1 MNTRTQRTIAFNRR
15 NILDAADKLFCKNG
29 IEKTTMEQLATE
41 AGYSKPTLYGYFKD
55 KDEVYF
61 ALVLEF
67 MQKIIIKVDKA
78 IDEPTDFSNIFIKIC
93 RDVFRLATC
102 YPLYFEGLIGN
113 INVNIKADDT
123 PQIYKDIYNLG
134 EKLTEK
140 LINILQQ
147 GKDEGVI
154 NATLDNS
161 AILLFV
167 WSSVA
172 GIIRMIN
179 NKMDYLKMLKLNE
192 KDFSTFCFERLLC
205 ACNKG

>member
-29 IEKTTMEQLATE
+29 VEKTTMEQLAAE

-67 MQKIIIKVDKA
+67 MEKIVVKVDKA
-78 IDEPTDFSNIFIKIC
+78 IDEQTAFSDIFTKIC
-93 RDVFRLATC
+93 QDVFRLATR
-102 YPLYFEGLIGN
+102 YPLYFEGLIGT

-123 PQIYKDIYNLG
+123 PQIYKDIYHLG
-134 EKLTEK
+134 EALNEK
-140 LINILQQ
+140 LIALLQQ
-147 GKDEGVI
+147 GKDEGII
-154 NATLDNS
+154 NIALDNS

-167 WSSVA
+167 WSSLA

-179 NKMDYLKMLKLNE
+179 HKKDYLKMLQLNE
-192 KDFSTFCFERLLC
+192 KDFSAFCFERLLC
-205 ACNKG
+205 ACK

>member
-15 NILDAADKLFCKNG
+15 NILDAADKLFCRNG
-29 IEKTTMEQLATE
+29 VEKTTMEQLAAE

-67 MQKIIIKVDKA
+67 MEKIVVKVDKA
-78 IDEPTDFSNIFIKIC
+78 IDEQTAFNDTFSKIC
-93 RDVFRLATC
+93 QDVFRLATR
-102 YPLYFEGLIGN
+102 YSLYFEGLIGT

-123 PQIYKDIYNLG
+123 PQIYKDIYRLG
-134 EKLTEK
+134 EVLNEK
-140 LINILQQ
+140 LLNILQQ

-154 NATLDNS
+154 NTALDNS

-167 WSSVA
+167 WSSIA

-179 NKMDYLKMLKLNE
+179 HKKDYLKILQLNE
-192 KDFSTFCFERLLC
+192 KDFSAFCFERLLC
-205 ACNKG
+205 ACK

>member
-29 IEKTTMEQLATE
+29 VEKTTMGQLAAE

-67 MQKIIIKVDKA
+67 MEKIVVKVDKA
-78 IDEPTDFSNIFIKIC
+78 IDEQTAFSDTFTKIC
-93 RDVFRLATC
+93 QDVFRLATR
-102 YPLYFEGLIGN
+102 YPLYFEGLIGT

-123 PQIYKDIYNLG
+123 PQIYKDIYHLG
-134 EKLTEK
+134 EILNEK
-140 LINILQQ
+140 LLNILGQ
-147 GKDEGVI
+147 GIDEGII
-154 NATLDNS
+154 NVTLDKS

-167 WSSVA
+167 WGSVA

-179 NKMDYLKMLKLNE
+179 HKKDYLKMLQLNE
-192 KDFSTFCFERLLC
+192 KDFSAFCFERLLC
-205 ACNKG
+205 ACK

>member
-15 NILDAADKLFCKNG
+15 NILDAADKLFCRNG
-29 IEKTTMEQLATE
+29 VEKTTMEQLAAE

-67 MQKIIIKVDKA
+67 MEKIVVKVDKA
-78 IDEPTDFSNIFIKIC
+78 IDEQTAFNDTFSKIC
-93 RDVFRLATC
+93 QDVFRLATR
-102 YPLYFEGLIGN
+102 YPLYFEGLIGT

-123 PQIYKDIYNLG
+123 PQIYKDIYRLG
-134 EKLTEK
+134 EVLNEK
-140 LINILQQ
+140 LLNILQQ

-154 NATLDNS
+154 NIALDNS

-167 WSSVA
+167 WSSIA

-179 NKMDYLKMLKLNE
+179 HKKDYLKMLQLNE
-192 KDFSTFCFERLLC
+192 KDFSAFCFERLLY
-205 ACNKG
+205 ACK

>member
-29 IEKTTMEQLATE
+29 VEKTTMEQLAAE

-67 MQKIIIKVDKA
+67 MEKIVVKVDKA
-78 IDEPTDFSNIFIKIC
+78 IDEQNVFSDIFTKIC
-93 RDVFRLATC
+93 QDVFRLATR
-102 YPLYFEGLIGN
+102 YPLYFEGLIGT

-123 PQIYKDIYNLG
+123 PQIYKDIYHLG
-134 EKLTEK
+134 EVLNEK
-140 LINILQQ
+140 LIAILQQ
-147 GKDEGVI
+147 GKDEGII
-154 NATLDNS
+154 NAELDNS
-161 AILLFV
+161 AMLLFV

-179 NKMDYLKMLKLNE
+179 HKKDYLKMLQLNE
-192 KDFSTFCFERLLC
+192 KDFSAFCFERLLC
-205 ACNKG
+205 ACK

>member
-15 NILDAADKLFCKNG
+15 NILDAADKLFCRNG
-29 IEKTTMEQLATE
+29 VEKTTMEQLATA

-67 MQKIIIKVDKA
+67 MEKIVVKVDKA
-78 IDEPTDFSNIFIKIC
+78 IDENTAFSDTFTKIC
-93 RDVFRLATC
+93 QDVFRLATR
-102 YPLYFEGLIGN
+102 YPLYFEGLIGT

-123 PQIYKDIYNLG
+123 PQIYKDIYRLG
-134 EKLTEK
+134 EALNEK
-140 LINILQQ
+140 LIALLQQ
-147 GKDEGVI
+147 GKDEGII
-154 NATLDNS
+154 NIVLDNS

-172 GIIRMIN
+172 GIIRMVN
-179 NKMDYLKMLKLNE
+179 HKKDYLKMLQLNE
-192 KDFSTFCFERLLC
+192 KDFSAFCFERLLC
-205 ACNKG
+205 ACK

>member
-1 MNTRTQRTIAFNRR
+1 MNTRTQRTITFNRR

-29 IEKTTMEQLATE
+29 VEKTTMEQLSAE

-67 MQKIIIKVDKA
+67 MEKIVVKVDKA
-78 IDEPTDFSNIFIKIC
+78 IDENTAFSDTFTKIC
-93 RDVFRLATC
+93 QDVFRLATR
-102 YPLYFEGLIGN
+102 YPLYFEGLIGT

-123 PQIYKDIYNLG
+123 PQIYKDIYRLG
-134 EKLTEK
+134 EALNEK
-140 LINILQQ
+140 LIALLQQ
-147 GKDEGVI
+147 GKDEGII
-154 NATLDNS
+154 NIVLDNS

-172 GIIRMIN
+172 GIIRMVN
-179 NKMDYLKMLKLNE
+179 HKKDYLKMLQLNE
-192 KDFSTFCFERLLC
+192 KDFSAFCFERLLC
-205 ACNKG
+205 ACK

>member
-29 IEKTTMEQLATE
+29 VEKTTMEQLAAE

-67 MQKIIIKVDKA
+67 MEKIVVKVDKA
-78 IDEPTDFSNIFIKIC
+78 IDEQNVFSDIFTKIC
-93 RDVFRLATC
+93 QDVFRLATR
-102 YPLYFEGLIGN
+102 YPLYFEGLIGT

-123 PQIYKDIYNLG
+123 PQIYKDIYHLG
-134 EKLTEK
+134 EALNEK
-140 LINILQQ
+140 LIALLQQ
-147 GKDEGVI
+147 GKDEGII
-154 NATLDNS
+154 NIALDNS

-179 NKMDYLKMLKLNE
+179 HKKDYLKMLQLNE
-192 KDFSTFCFERLLC
+192 KDFSAFCFERLLC
-205 ACNKG
+205 ACK

>member
-29 IEKTTMEQLATE
+29 VEKTTMEQLATE

-67 MQKIIIKVDKA
+67 MEKIVVKADKA
-78 IDEPTDFSNIFIKIC
+78 IDEQNVFSDIFTKIC
-93 RDVFRLATC
+93 QDVFRLATR
-102 YPLYFEGLIGN
+102 YPLYFEGLIGT

-123 PQIYKDIYNLG
+123 PQIYKDIYHLG
-134 EKLTEK
+134 EVLNEK
-140 LINILQQ
+140 LIAILQQ
-147 GKDEGVI
+147 GKDEGII
-154 NATLDNS
+154 NAELDNS
-161 AILLFV
+161 AMLLFV

-179 NKMDYLKMLKLNE
+179 HKKDYLKMLQLNE
-192 KDFSTFCFERLLC
+192 KDFSAFCFERLLC
-205 ACNKG
+205 ACK

>member
-15 NILDAADKLFCKNG
+15 NILDAADKLFCRNG
-29 IEKTTMEQLATE
+29 VEKTTMEQLAAE

-67 MQKIIIKVDKA
+67 MERIVVKVDKA
-78 IDEPTDFSNIFIKIC
+78 IDEQTAFNDTFSKIC
-93 RDVFRLATC
+93 QDVFRLATR
-102 YPLYFEGLIGN
+102 YSLYFEGLIGT

-123 PQIYKDIYNLG
+123 PQIYKDIYRLG
-134 EKLTEK
+134 EVLNEK
-140 LINILQQ
+140 LLNILQQ

-154 NATLDNS
+154 NTALDNS

-167 WSSVA
+167 WSSIA

-179 NKMDYLKMLKLNE
+179 HKKDYLKMLQLNE
-192 KDFSTFCFERLLC
+192 KDFSAFCFERLLC
-205 ACNKG
+205 ACK

>member
-29 IEKTTMEQLATE
+29 VEKTTMEQLAVE

-67 MQKIIIKVDKA
+67 MKQIVVKVDKA
-78 IDEPTDFSNIFIKIC
+78 IDEKTAFSDTFTKIC
-93 RDVFRLATC
+93 QDIFRLATR
-102 YPLYFEGLIGN
+102 YPLYFEGLIGT
-113 INVNIKADDT
+113 INVNINADDT
-123 PQIYKDIYNLG
+123 PQIYKDIYRLG
-134 EKLTEK
+134 EVLNEK
-140 LINILQQ
+140 LIAILQQ
-147 GKDEGVI
+147 GKDEGII
-154 NATLDNS
+154 NAALDNS
-161 AILLFV
+161 SILLFV

-179 NKMDYLKMLKLNE
+179 HKKDYLKMLQLNE
-192 KDFSTFCFERLLC
+192 KDFSAFCFERLLC
-205 ACNKG
+205 ACK

>member
-1 MNTRTQRTIAFNRR
+1 MNTRTQRAIAFNRR

-29 IEKTTMEQLATE
+29 VEKTTMEQLAAE

-67 MQKIIIKVDKA
+67 MEKIVVKIDKA
-78 IDEPTDFSNIFIKIC
+78 IDENTAFSDTFTKIC
-93 RDVFRLATC
+93 QDVFRLATR
-102 YPLYFEGLIGN
+102 YPLYFEGLIGT

-123 PQIYKDIYNLG
+123 PQIYKDIYHLG
-134 EKLTEK
+134 EALNEK
-140 LINILQQ
+140 LIALLQQ
-147 GKDEGVI
+147 GKDEGII
-154 NATLDNS
+154 NIALDNS

-179 NKMDYLKMLKLNE
+179 HKKDYLKMLQLNE
-192 KDFSTFCFERLLC
+192 KDFSAFCFERMLC
-205 ACNKG
+205 ACK

>member
-29 IEKTTMEQLATE
+29 VEKTTMEQLAAE

-67 MQKIIIKVDKA
+67 MEKIVVKVDKA
-78 IDEPTDFSNIFIKIC
+78 INEQTAFNDTFSKIC
-93 RDVFRLATC
+93 QDVFRLATR
-102 YPLYFEGLIGN
+102 YPLYFEGLIGT

-123 PQIYKDIYNLG
+123 PQIYKDIYRLG
-134 EKLTEK
+134 EVLNEK
-140 LINILQQ
+140 LLNILGQ
-147 GKDEGVI
+147 GIDEGII
-154 NATLDNS
+154 NVTLDKS

-167 WSSVA
+167 WGSVA

-179 NKMDYLKMLKLNE
+179 HKKDYLKMLQLNE
-192 KDFSTFCFERLLC
+192 KDFSAFCFERLLC
-205 ACNKG
+205 ACK

>member
-15 NILDAADKLFCKNG
+15 NILESADKLFCKNG
-29 IEKTTMEQLATE
+29 VEKTTMEQLATA

-67 MQKIIIKVDKA
+67 MEKIVVKVDKA
-78 IDEPTDFSNIFIKIC
+78 INEQTAFNDTFSKIC
-93 RDVFRLATC
+93 QDVFRLATR
-102 YPLYFEGLIGN
+102 YPLYFEGLIGT

-123 PQIYKDIYNLG
+123 PQIYKDIYRLG
-134 EKLTEK
+134 EVLNEK
-140 LINILQQ
+140 LLNILQQ

-154 NATLDNS
+154 NTALDNS

-179 NKMDYLKMLKLNE
+179 HKKDYLKMLQLNE
-192 KDFSTFCFERLLC
+192 KDFSVFCFERLLC
-205 ACNKG
+205 ACK

>member
-29 IEKTTMEQLATE
+29 VEKTTMEQLATA

-67 MQKIIIKVDKA
+67 MEKIVVKVDKA
-78 IDEPTDFSNIFIKIC
+78 IDEQTAFNDTFSKIC
-93 RDVFRLATC
+93 QDVFRLATR
-102 YPLYFEGLIGN
+102 YPLYFEGLIGT

-123 PQIYKDIYNLG
+123 PQIYKDIYHLG
-134 EKLTEK
+134 EVLNEK
-140 LINILQQ
+140 LLNILQQ

-154 NATLDNS
+154 NTALDNS

-179 NKMDYLKMLKLNE
+179 HKKDYLKMLQLNE
-192 KDFSTFCFERLLC
+192 KDFSAFCFKRLLC
-205 ACNKG
+205 ACK

>member
-1 MNTRTQRTIAFNRR
+1 MNTKTQRTIAFNRR

-29 IEKTTMEQLATE
+29 VEKTTMEQLAAE
-41 AGYSKPTLYGYFKD
+41 ASYSKPTLYGYFKD

-67 MQKIIIKVDKA
+67 MEKIVVKVDKA
-78 IDEPTDFSNIFIKIC
+78 IDEQNAFSDTFTKIC
-93 RDVFRLATC
+93 QDVFRLATR
-102 YPLYFEGLIGN
+102 YPLYFEGLIGT

-123 PQIYKDIYNLG
+123 PQIYKDIYHLG
-134 EKLTEK
+134 EVLNEK
-140 LINILQQ
+140 LLNILQQ

-154 NATLDNS
+154 NTALDNS

-179 NKMDYLKMLKLNE
+179 HKKDYLKMLQLNE
-192 KDFSTFCFERLLC
+192 KDFSAFCFERLLY
-205 ACNKG
+205 ACK

>member
-1 MNTRTQRTIAFNRR
+1 MNTRTQRTITFNRL
-15 NILDAADKLFCKNG
+15 NILDAADKLFFKNG
-29 IEKTTMEQLATE
+29 VEKTTMEQLSAE

-67 MQKIIIKVDKA
+67 MEKIVVKVDKA
-78 IDEPTDFSNIFIKIC
+78 IDEKTAFSDTFTKIC
-93 RDVFRLATC
+93 QDVFRLATR
-102 YPLYFEGLIGN
+102 YPLYFEGLIGT

-123 PQIYKDIYNLG
+123 PQIYKDIYRLG
-134 EKLTEK
+134 EVLNEK
-140 LINILQQ
+140 LLNILGQ
-147 GKDEGVI
+147 GIDEGII
-154 NATLDNS
+154 NVTLDKS

-179 NKMDYLKMLKLNE
+179 HKKDYLKMLQLNE
-192 KDFSTFCFERLLC
+192 KDFSAFCFERLLC
-205 ACNKG
+205 ACK

>member
-29 IEKTTMEQLATE
+29 VEKTTMEQLAAE

-67 MQKIIIKVDKA
+67 MEEIVVKVDKA
-78 IDEPTDFSNIFIKIC
+78 IDENTAFSDTFTKIC
-93 RDVFRLATC
+93 QDVFRLATR
-102 YPLYFEGLIGN
+102 YPLYFEGLIGT

-123 PQIYKDIYNLG
+123 PQIYKDIYHLG
-134 EKLTEK
+134 EALNEK
-140 LINILQQ
+140 LIALLQQ
-147 GKDEGVI
+147 GKDDGVI
-154 NATLDNS
+154 NTALDNS

-179 NKMDYLKMLKLNE
+179 YKKDYLKMLQLNE
-192 KDFSTFCFERLLC
+192 KDFSAFCFERLLC
-205 ACNKG
+205 ACK

>member
-15 NILDAADKLFCKNG
+15 NILDAADKLFCRNG
-29 IEKTTMEQLATE
+29 VEKTTMEQLAAE

-67 MQKIIIKVDKA
+67 MEKIVVKVDKA
-78 IDEPTDFSNIFIKIC
+78 IDEQTAFNDTFSKIC
-93 RDVFRLATC
+93 QDVFRLATR
-102 YPLYFEGLIGN
+102 YPLYFEGLIGT

-123 PQIYKDIYNLG
+123 PQIYKDIYRLG
-134 EKLTEK
+134 EALNEK
-140 LINILQQ
+140 LIALLQQ
-147 GKDEGVI
+147 GKDEGII
-154 NATLDNS
+154 NIVLDNS

-179 NKMDYLKMLKLNE
+179 HKKDYLKMLQLNE
-192 KDFSTFCFERLLC
+192 KDFSAFCFERLLC
-205 ACNKG
+205 ACK

>member
-1 MNTRTQRTIAFNRR
+1 MNTRTQRTITFNRR

-29 IEKTTMEQLATE
+29 VEKTTMEQLAAE

-67 MQKIIIKVDKA
+67 MEKIVVKVDKA
-78 IDEPTDFSNIFIKIC
+78 IDEQNVFSDIFTKIC
-93 RDVFRLATC
+93 QDVFRLATH
-102 YPLYFEGLIGN
+102 YPLYFEGLIGT

-123 PQIYKDIYNLG
+123 PQIYKDIYRFGEVLN
-134 EKLTEK
+134 EKL
-140 LINILQQ
+140 LNILQQ

-154 NATLDNS
+154 NTTLDNS

-179 NKMDYLKMLKLNE
+179 HKKDYLKMLQLNE
-192 KDFSTFCFERLLC
+192 KDFSAFCFERLLC
-205 ACNKG
+205 ACK

>member
-1 MNTRTQRTIAFNRR
+1 MNTRTQRTITFNRR

-29 IEKTTMEQLATE
+29 VEKTTMEQLSAE

-67 MQKIIIKVDKA
+67 MEKIVVKVDKA
-78 IDEPTDFSNIFIKIC
+78 IDEQTAFNDTFSKIC
-93 RDVFRLATC
+93 QDVFRLATR
-102 YPLYFEGLIGN
+102 YPLYFEGLIGT

-123 PQIYKDIYNLG
+123 PQIYKDIYRLG
-134 EKLTEK
+134 EVLNEK
-140 LINILQQ
+140 LLNILGQ
-147 GKDEGVI
+147 GIDEGII
-154 NATLDNS
+154 NVTLDKS

-179 NKMDYLKMLKLNE
+179 HKKDYLKMLQLNE

-205 ACNKG
+205 ACK

>member
-29 IEKTTMEQLATE
+29 VEKTTMEQLAAE

-67 MQKIIIKVDKA
+67 MEEIVVKVDKA
-78 IDEPTDFSNIFIKIC
+78 IDENTAFSDTFTKIC
-93 RDVFRLATC
+93 QDVFRLATR
-102 YPLYFEGLIGN
+102 YPLYFEGLIGT

-123 PQIYKDIYNLG
+123 PQIYKDIYHLG
-134 EKLTEK
+134 EALNEK
-140 LINILQQ
+140 LIALLQQ

-154 NATLDNS
+154 NTALDNS

-179 NKMDYLKMLKLNE
+179 YKKDYLKMLQLNE
-192 KDFSTFCFERLLC
+192 KDFSAFCFERLLC
-205 ACNKG
+205 ACK

>member
-1 MNTRTQRTIAFNRR
+1 MNTRTQRTITFNRR

-29 IEKTTMEQLATE
+29 VEKTTMEQLSAE

-67 MQKIIIKVDKA
+67 MEKIVVKVDKA
-78 IDEPTDFSNIFIKIC
+78 IDEKTAFSDTFTKIC
-93 RDVFRLATC
+93 QDVFRLATR
-102 YPLYFEGLIGN
+102 YPLYFEGLIGT

-123 PQIYKDIYNLG
+123 PQIYKDIYRLG
-134 EKLTEK
+134 EVLNEK
-140 LINILQQ
+140 LLNILGQ
-147 GKDEGVI
+147 GIDEGII
-154 NATLDNS
+154 NVTLDKS

-179 NKMDYLKMLKLNE
+179 RKKDYLKMLQLNE
-192 KDFSTFCFERLLC
+192 KDFSAFCFERLLC
-205 ACNKG
+205 ACK

>member
-15 NILDAADKLFCKNG
+15 NILESADKLFCKNG
-29 IEKTTMEQLATE
+29 VEKTTMEQLATA

-67 MQKIIIKVDKA
+67 MEKIVVKVDKA
-78 IDEPTDFSNIFIKIC
+78 IDEQTAFNDTFSKIC
-93 RDVFRLATC
+93 QDVFRLATR
-102 YPLYFEGLIGN
+102 YPLYFEGLIGT

-123 PQIYKDIYNLG
+123 PQIYKDIYRLG
-134 EKLTEK
+134 EVLNEK
-140 LINILQQ
+140 LLNILQQ

-154 NATLDNS
+154 NTALDNS

-179 NKMDYLKMLKLNE
+179 HKKDYLKMLQLNE
-192 KDFSTFCFERLLC
+192 KDFSAFCFERLLC
-205 ACNKG
+205 ACK

>member
-1 MNTRTQRTIAFNRR
+1 MNTRTQRTITFNRR

-29 IEKTTMEQLATE
+29 VEKTTMEQLSAE

-67 MQKIIIKVDKA
+67 MEKIVVKVDKS
-78 IDEPTDFSNIFIKIC
+78 IDEKTAFSDTFTKIC
-93 RDVFRLATC
+93 QDVFRLATR
-102 YPLYFEGLIGN
+102 YPLYFEGLIGT

-123 PQIYKDIYNLG
+123 PQIYKDIYRLG
-134 EKLTEK
+134 EVLNEK
-140 LINILQQ
+140 LLNILGQ
-147 GKDEGVI
+147 GIDEGII
-154 NATLDNS
+154 NVTLDKS

-167 WSSVA
+167 WGSVA

-179 NKMDYLKMLKLNE
+179 HKKDYLKMLQLNE
-192 KDFSTFCFERLLC
+192 KDFSAFCFERLLC
-205 ACNKG
+205 ACK

>member
-29 IEKTTMEQLATE
+29 VEKTTMELLAAE

-67 MQKIIIKVDKA
+67 MEKIVVKVDKA
-78 IDEPTDFSNIFIKIC
+78 IDEQNVFSDIFTKIC
-93 RDVFRLATC
+93 QDVFRLATR
-102 YPLYFEGLIGN
+102 YPLYFEGLIGT

-123 PQIYKDIYNLG
+123 PQIYKDIYHLG
-134 EKLTEK
+134 EALNKK
-140 LINILQQ
+140 LIALLQQ
-147 GKDEGVI
+147 GKDEGII
-154 NATLDNS
+154 NIALDNS

-167 WSSVA
+167 WSSAA

-179 NKMDYLKMLKLNE
+179 HKKDYLKMLQLNE
-192 KDFSTFCFERLLC
+192 KDFSAFCFERLLC
-205 ACNKG
+205 ACK

>member
-15 NILDAADKLFCKNG
+15 NILESADKLFCKNG
-29 IEKTTMEQLATE
+29 VEKTTMEQLATA

-67 MQKIIIKVDKA
+67 MEKIVVKVDKA
-78 IDEPTDFSNIFIKIC
+78 INEQTAFNDTFSKIC
-93 RDVFRLATC
+93 QDVFRLATR
-102 YPLYFEGLIGN
+102 YPLYFEGLIGT

-123 PQIYKDIYNLG
+123 PQIYKDIYRLG
-134 EKLTEK
+134 EVLNEK
-140 LINILQQ
+140 LLNILQQ

-154 NATLDNS
+154 NTALDNS

-179 NKMDYLKMLKLNE
+179 HKKDYLKMLQLNE
-192 KDFSTFCFERLLC
+192 KDFSAFCFERLLC
-205 ACNKG
+205 ACK

>member
-15 NILDAADKLFCKNG
+15 NILESADKLFCKNG
-29 IEKTTMEQLATE
+29 VEKTTMEQLAVE

-67 MQKIIIKVDKA
+67 MEKIVVKVDKA
-78 IDEPTDFSNIFIKIC
+78 IDEQNVFSDIFTKIC
-93 RDVFRLATC
+93 QDVFRLATR
-102 YPLYFEGLIGN
+102 YPLYFEGLIGT

-123 PQIYKDIYNLG
+123 PQIYKDIYRLG
-134 EKLTEK
+134 EVLNEK
-140 LINILQQ
+140 LLNILQQ

-154 NATLDNS
+154 NTALDNS

-179 NKMDYLKMLKLNE
+179 HKKDYLKMLQLNE
-192 KDFSTFCFERLLC
+192 KDFSAFCFERLLC
-205 ACNKG
+205 ACK

>member
-29 IEKTTMEQLATE
+29 VEKTTMEQLAAE
-41 AGYSKPTLYGYFKD
+41 ADYSKPTLYGYFKD

-67 MQKIIIKVDKA
+67 MEKIVVKVDKA
-78 IDEPTDFSNIFIKIC
+78 IDEQNVFSDIFTKIC
-93 RDVFRLATC
+93 QDVFRLATR
-102 YPLYFEGLIGN
+102 YPLYFEGLIGT

-123 PQIYKDIYNLG
+123 PQIYKDIYRLG
-134 EKLTEK
+134 EVLNEK
-140 LINILQQ
+140 LLNILQQ

-154 NATLDNS
+154 NTALDNS

-179 NKMDYLKMLKLNE
+179 HKKDYLKMLQLNE
-192 KDFSTFCFERLLC
+192 KDFSAFCFERLLC
-205 ACNKG
+205 ACK

>member
-15 NILDAADKLFCKNG
+15 NILESADKLFCKNG
-29 IEKTTMEQLATE
+29 VEKTTMEQLATA

-67 MQKIIIKVDKA
+67 MEKIVVKVDKA
-78 IDEPTDFSNIFIKIC
+78 IDEQTAFNDTFSKIC
-93 RDVFRLATC
+93 QDVFRLATR
-102 YPLYFEGLIGN
+102 YPLYFEGLIGT

-123 PQIYKDIYNLG
+123 PQIYKDIYHLG
-134 EKLTEK
+134 EALNEK
-140 LINILQQ
+140 LIALLQQ

-154 NATLDNS
+154 NTALDNS

-179 NKMDYLKMLKLNE
+179 HKKDYLKMLQLNE
-192 KDFSTFCFERLLC
+192 KDFSAFCFERLLC
-205 ACNKG
+205 ACK

>member
-1 MNTRTQRTIAFNRR
+1 MNTRTQRTITFNRR

-29 IEKTTMEQLATE
+29 VEKTTMEQLSAE

-67 MQKIIIKVDKA
+67 MEKIVAKVDKA
-78 IDEPTDFSNIFIKIC
+78 IDEKTAFSDTFTKIC
-93 RDVFRLATC
+93 QDVFRLATR
-102 YPLYFEGLIGN
+102 YPLYFEGLIGT

-123 PQIYKDIYNLG
+123 PQIYKDIYRLG
-134 EKLTEK
+134 EVLNER
-140 LINILQQ
+140 LLNILGQ
-147 GKDEGVI
+147 GIDEGII
-154 NATLDNS
+154 NVTLDKS

-167 WSSVA
+167 WGSVA

-179 NKMDYLKMLKLNE
+179 HKKDYLKMLQLNE
-192 KDFSTFCFERLLC
+192 KDFSAFCFERLLC
-205 ACNKG
+205 ACK

>member
-29 IEKTTMEQLATE
+29 VEKTTMEQLAAE

-67 MQKIIIKVDKA
+67 MEKIVVKIDKA
-78 IDEPTDFSNIFIKIC
+78 IDENTAFSDTFTKIC
-93 RDVFRLATC
+93 QDVFRLATR
-102 YPLYFEGLIGN
+102 YPLYFEGLIGT

-123 PQIYKDIYNLG
+123 PQIYKDIYHLG
-134 EKLTEK
+134 EALNEK
-140 LINILQQ
+140 LIALLQQ
-147 GKDEGVI
+147 GKDEGII
-154 NATLDNS
+154 NIALDNS

-179 NKMDYLKMLKLNE
+179 HKKDYLKMLQLNE
-192 KDFSTFCFERLLC
+192 KDFSAFCFERMLC
-205 ACNKG
+205 ACK

>member
-1 MNTRTQRTIAFNRR
+1 MNSRTQRTIAFNRR

-29 IEKTTMEQLATE
+29 VEKTTMEQLATE

-67 MQKIIIKVDKA
+67 VEKIIVKVDKA
-78 IDEPTDFSNIFIKIC
+78 IEEKNDFNNTFIKIC
-93 RDVFRLATC
+93 QDTFRLATR
-102 YPLYFEGLIGN
+102 YPLYFEGLIGT

-123 PQIYKDIYNLG
+123 PQIYKDIYRLG
-134 EKLTEK
+134 EALNEK
-140 LINILQQ
+140 LIALLQQ
-147 GKDEGVI
+147 GKDESVI
-154 NATLDNS
+154 NTALDNS

-179 NKMDYLKMLKLNE
+179 HKREYLKMLQLNE
-192 KDFSTFCFERLLC
+192 KDFSAFCFERLLC
-205 ACNKG
+205 ACK

>member
-1 MNTRTQRTIAFNRR
+1 MNTRTQRAIAFNRR

-29 IEKTTMEQLATE
+29 VEKTTMEQLAAE

-67 MQKIIIKVDKA
+67 MEKIVVKVDKA
-78 IDEPTDFSNIFIKIC
+78 IDEQNVFSDIFTKIC
-93 RDVFRLATC
+93 QDVFRLATR
-102 YPLYFEGLIGN
+102 YPLYFEGLIGT

-123 PQIYKDIYNLG
+123 PQIYKDIYHLG
-134 EKLTEK
+134 EALNEK
-140 LINILQQ
+140 LIALLQQ
-147 GKDEGVI
+147 GKDEGII
-154 NATLDNS
+154 NIALDNS

-179 NKMDYLKMLKLNE
+179 HKKDYLKMLQLNE
-192 KDFSTFCFERLLC
+192 KDFSAFCFERLLC
-205 ACNKG
+205 ACK

>member
-29 IEKTTMEQLATE
+29 VEKTTMEQLAAE

-67 MQKIIIKVDKA
+67 MEKIVVKVDKA
-78 IDEPTDFSNIFIKIC
+78 IDENTAFSDTFTKIWQ
-93 RDVFRLATC
+93 DVFRLATR
-102 YPLYFEGLIGN
+102 YSLYFEGIIGT

-123 PQIYKDIYNLG
+123 PQIYKDIYHLG
-134 EKLTEK
+134 EALNEK
-140 LINILQQ
+140 LLNILQQ
-147 GKDEGVI
+147 GKDEGII
-154 NATLDNS
+154 NIAIDNS

-179 NKMDYLKMLKLNE
+179 NKKDYLKMLQLNE
-192 KDFSTFCFERLLC
+192 KDFSAFCFERLLC
-205 ACNKG
+205 ACK